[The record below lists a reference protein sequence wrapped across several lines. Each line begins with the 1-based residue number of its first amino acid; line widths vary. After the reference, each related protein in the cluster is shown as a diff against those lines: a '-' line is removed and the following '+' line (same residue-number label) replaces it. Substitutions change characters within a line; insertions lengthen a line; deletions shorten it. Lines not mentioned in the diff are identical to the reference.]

1 MNFAKETCG
10 KHKSFVHNCIAV
22 KPIPHGVMRKKNCTF
37 TIMAMKD
44 GDCGVEDRNKTEIFI
59 FLSSCGNLANSY
71 LL

>member
-10 KHKSFVHNCIAV
+10 KHESFVHNCIAV
-22 KPIPHGVMRKKNCTF
+22 KPVPHGVVRKKYCPF
-37 TIMAMKD
+37 TVMTVKD
-44 GDCGVEDRNKTEIFI
+44 GDSGVEDRNKTEIFI